1 MAEIIAII
9 NDKGGVGKTT
19 TTANLGTA
27 LWLLGKKVLLVD
39 TDQQCNLTQI
49 MDLESL
55 MAHDDGKRRTLF
67 EWLLDIS
74 RIPIYERYEGLDF
87 IPSSRKMSDIE
98 ESLGNVKDKKYLLK
112 QRLDL
117 LRKEYDYI
125 LIDCTPGGKNLINS
139 NVLVA
144 SDAVIVPIEASFF
157 SVQGTPNLLH
167 FINEVRR
174 DYKKDPATLPVLGYL
189 LVKYNERT
197 KLGREVQQF
206 YSENNNIESKL
217 FNTSIRVCQRC
228 NESPGQEMTLYEYS
242 PECTA
247 AKDYMQLALE
257 LTGIKKDAR
266 WNSDRWAKKIE
277 SAQKKEK

>member
-9 NDKGGVGKTT
+9 NDKGGVAKTT

-49 MDLESL
+49 MDLGSL
-55 MAHDDGKRRTLF
+55 MAHDDGKSRTLF
-67 EWLLDIS
+67 EWLLDIT

-98 ESLGNVKDKKYLLK
+98 ERLGGIKDKKHLLE

-144 SDAVIVPIEASFF
+144 SDSVIVPIEASFF

-167 FINEVRR
+167 FINEIRQ
-174 DYKKDPATLPVLGYL
+174 DYKKALPVLGYL

-197 KLGREVQQF
+197 RLGREVQQY
-206 YSENNNIESKL
+206 YSGNSNIESML
-217 FNTSIRVCQRC
+217 FKTSIRVCQRC
-228 NESPGQEMTLYEYS
+228 NESPGQEMTLFEYS
-242 PECTA
+242 PECSA
-247 AKDYMQLALE
+247 AADYMRLAQE
-257 LTGIKKDAR
+257 LSGIKKDSR
-266 WNSDRWAKKIE
+266 WNSKKWSKIIE
-277 SAQKKEK
+277 GVRNRQR